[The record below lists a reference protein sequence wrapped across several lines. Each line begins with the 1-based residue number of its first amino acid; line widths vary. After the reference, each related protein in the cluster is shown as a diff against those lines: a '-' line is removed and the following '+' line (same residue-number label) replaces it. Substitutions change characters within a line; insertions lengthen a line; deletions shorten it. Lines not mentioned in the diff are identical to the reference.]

1 LSSNSVTHTII
12 ADIKIAKPRE
22 KTLNQ
27 SRRLFLQQS
36 AAVGLAS
43 LLPFKTASAETSLPI
58 GVQLYTVQD
67 ELKKDAAGTL
77 KALAKIGYREVESF
91 PLQDVPPAQLRKML
105 DDAGLKCPSAH
116 LFFGMAE
123 TSKLLDQANT
133 LGAHYAVSS
142 ILLPIALQGSERE
155 KMLVTIKAFALDDF
169 KKIAAKANEIGAQAK
184 SAGLQYAY
192 HNHNFEFREHD
203 GHTGYEILLSE
214 TDPSLVKF
222 ELDCGWMTTAGRN
235 PIDYFTKYP
244 GRYPLMHAKDFPA
257 DTPVNTVIGVDPN
270 HRPTE
275 IGRGHIDYKPIIA
288 AAEKSGLQH
297 IFVEQDPPIAGMT
310 SLEAVAISYKT
321 LRPLV

>member
-1 LSSNSVTHTII
+1 
-12 ADIKIAKPRE
+12 
-22 KTLNQ
+22 LNQ

-43 LLPFKTASAETSLPI
+43 MLPFKTALAETSLPI

-67 ELKKDAAGTL
+67 ELKKDAAATL
-77 KALAKIGYREVESF
+77 KTLAKIGYREVESF
-91 PLQDVPPAQLRKML
+91 PLQTVPPADLRKML

-116 LFFGMAE
+116 LFFGLSE
-123 TSKLLDQANT
+123 TDKLLDQANT
-133 LGAHYAVSS
+133 LGAHYVVSS
-142 ILLPIALQGSERE
+142 ILLPNPVQAEQLSKVLDI
-155 KMLVTIKAFALDDF
+155 IKTFTLDDF

-184 SAGLQYAY
+184 KAGLQYAY
-192 HNHNFEFREHD
+192 HNHNFEFRDYD

-257 DTPVNTVIGVDPN
+257 DTPVNTVIGVDPK
-270 HRPTE
+270 HAPTE
-275 IGRGHIDYKPIIA
+275 VGRGHIDYKPIIA

-321 LRPLV
+321 LRPIV

>member
-1 LSSNSVTHTII
+1 
-12 ADIKIAKPRE
+12 
-22 KTLNQ
+22 LNQ

-43 LLPFKTASAETSLPI
+43 MLPFKAAYAETSLPI

-123 TSKLLDQANT
+123 TSQLLEQANT
-133 LGAHYAVSS
+133 LGAHYTVSS
-142 ILLPIALQGSERE
+142 ILLPIALQGSDRQ
-155 KMLVTIKAFALDDF
+155 KMLDTIKAFTLDDF
-169 KKIAAKANEIGAQAK
+169 KKIAAKANEIGAKAK

-192 HNHNFEFREHD
+192 HNHTFEFRD
-203 GHTGYEILLSE
+203 YNGHTGYEILLAE

-222 ELDCGWMTTAGRN
+222 ELDCGWMITAGNN

-257 DTPVNTVIGVDPN
+257 DTPVTTNLGVDPN

-275 IGRGHIDYKPIIA
+275 IGRGHIDFKPIIA

-297 IFVEQDPPIAGMT
+297 IFVEQDPPIIGMT
-310 SLEAVAISYKT
+310 SLEAVAISYKA
-321 LRPLV
+321 LRPIV